1 MPLADGDIK
10 VYRAAA
16 MTDGPTNGGRMS
28 NSEIVSG
35 VQQAIFPH
43 ATQAQRIA
51 GLTQYR
57 KVFWKNTN
65 ADDIA
70 ATFIKFFVKVFTGG
84 QDAVVVAP
92 ATHTDIQSGMSVPRW
107 YGCGQL
113 DQDSG
118 TDAMSID
125 VETEDADLD
134 VFHDE
139 DTVIIF
145 SLDTAGN
152 IEQFEFATIYGEPS
166 YAGDVATLEF
176 DTPLVNEY
184 DSSNTFVASYFEPDD
199 LTPVV
204 SDPVVTSSGGT
215 FDAAPTEFPIVGHNR
230 GTVFQ
235 NWTANFSS
243 PTAYTVSGD
252 TLGSVGSGTV
262 GADFA
267 PNNPASGV
275 PYFTINHLAFGGAF
289 QSGDIITFS
298 TIPSAMPAW
307 YKRVIPPGA
316 AAFSNDRARM
326 RMEYE
331 SA

>member
-1 MPLADGDIK
+1 MPLADSDIK
-10 VYRAAA
+10 VYRSAN
-16 MTDGPTNGGRMS
+16 MTDTSSGGGRMS

-35 VQQAIFPH
+35 AQQAIFPH

-51 GLTQYR
+51 GLTQFR

-70 ATFIKFFVKVFTGG
+70 AQFIKFFVKLFTGG

-92 ATHTDIQSGMSVPRW
+92 ATHTDTQGTMSVPRW
-107 YGCGQL
+107 YGCGAL
-113 DQDSG
+113 DQDTG
-118 TDAMSID
+118 TNAMSVD
-125 VETEDADLD
+125 VATEDADLD

-152 IEQFEFATIYGEPS
+152 IEQFEFATIYGDPP
-166 YAGDVATLEF
+166 YVGDVATLEF

-184 DSSNTFVASYFEPDD
+184 DSSNAFVASYFEPDD
-199 LTPVV
+199 LTPVI
-204 SDPVVTSSGGT
+204 SDPIVTSSAGT
-215 FDAAPTEFPIVGHNR
+215 FDGADTEFPIVGHNR

-235 NWTANFSS
+235 NITLSFTSS
-243 PTAYTVSGD
+243 SAFNASGD
-252 TLGSVGSGTV
+252 TIGSLGSGTI
-262 GADFA
+262 GSDFA
-267 PNNPASGV
+267 PNNPGTGV
-275 PYFTINHLAFGGAF
+275 PYFTINHLAFGGTF
-289 QSGDIITFS
+289 QSGDTITFS
-298 TIPSAMPAW
+298 TTPAAMPAW
-307 YKRVIPPGA
+307 YKRFIPPGA
-316 AAFSNDRARM
+316 AAFPNDRARM